1 MTQDIH
7 EVLHRVFGYPGFF
20 GQQEAVIEHTVSG
33 GDSLVLMPTGGGKSL
48 CYQIPAIVRDGVGVV
63 VSPLIALM
71 RDQVEALRQTGVRA
85 ACLNS
90 TLSYQE
96 VLEVEAA
103 VTNGSLDLLYVAPER
118 LFGERTLELLARTR
132 LALFAIDEAHCV
144 SQWGHD
150 FRPEYLQLSELR
162 DRFPDVPRIALTAT
176 ADEPT
181 RREIVRRLGLAR
193 APQFVSGFDR
203 PNIRYAVVP
212 KNRARHQLQRF
223 LEERHRGNA
232 GIVYCLSRRRVDDT
246 AEWLRGI
253 GVDAL
258 PYHAGLDADVRRRNQ
273 DRFQREEGVV
283 IVATIAFGMGIDKP
297 DVRFVAH
304 LDLPKSVEAYYQE
317 TGRAGRDGE
326 PADAWMVYGLQEVVA
341 LRQMVEGS
349 SAGEMRK
356 RLEVRKLDAMLGY
369 CELTTCRRQTLL
381 AYFGETLPDRC
392 GNCDNCLTPVA
403 SWDAT
408 EACRKALSCV
418 SRTGQRFG
426 AGYLI
431 DVLRGL
437 ENERIQRF
445 GHDRIPTHG
454 VGADL
459 DPYSWRSVFRQLV
472 ARGLLSVD
480 MEGYGSLKLTE
491 SSRPVLRGEEE
502 VLMRRDLRPG
512 RAAKK
517 RKPKEPLPPPD
528 PATWD
533 EELWEALRARR
544 TDLAKTQKVPPYVI
558 FHDSTLRE
566 MVEQRPRTLEEFE
579 RLSGVGETKLR
590 RYGEEFLAVIAE
602 PEGG

>member
-1 MTQDIH
+1 MPQNIH
-7 EVLHRVFGYPGFF
+7 EVLHRVFGFPDFL
-20 GQQEAVIEHTVSG
+20 GQQEAVIEHTVAG

-90 TLSYQE
+90 TLSYRE
-96 VLEVEAA
+96 VLEVEAG
-103 VTNGSLDLLYVAPER
+103 VTNRQLDLLYIAPER

-132 LALFAIDEAHCV
+132 IALFAIDEAHCV

-150 FRPEYLQLSELR
+150 FRPEYMRLSALR
-162 DRFPDVPRIALTAT
+162 ERFPDVPRIALTAT

-181 RREIVRRLGLAR
+181 RREIVHRLGLTR
-193 APQFVSGFDR
+193 APRFVSGFDR

-212 KNRARHQLQRF
+212 KNRARQQLQRF
-223 LEERHRGNA
+223 LEDSHRGNA

-246 AEWLRGI
+246 AEWLRGT

-258 PYHAGLDADVRRRNQ
+258 PYHAGLGAEVRRRNQ
-273 DRFQREEGVV
+273 DRFQREGGVV

-304 LDLPKSVEAYYQE
+304 LDLPKSIEAYYQE

-326 PADAWMVYGLQEVVA
+326 PADAWMVYGLQEVVT

-349 SAGEMRK
+349 SAGDQRK

-381 AYFGETLPDRC
+381 AYFGETLPERC

-408 EACRKALSCV
+408 EASRKALSCV
-418 SRTGQRFG
+418 YRTGQRFG

-437 ENERIQRF
+437 GNERIRRF

-459 DPYSWRSVFRQLV
+459 DPHRWRSVFRQLV

-512 RAAKK
+512 RTAKK
-517 RKPKEPLPPPD
+517 RKPKEPPPPPD
-528 PATWD
+528 PASWD

-602 PEGG
+602 RDGS